1 MQQQWKEAYPGL
13 IGKLLTNVNLAMG
26 RSPEQGSFSAL

>member
-13 IGKLLTNVNLAMG
+13 IGKVLTNVSLAVS
-26 RSPEQGSFSAL
+26 RNPEQGSCSAL